1 LREPPPNEPEKG
13 GTEPSG
19 THRAQP
25 QSMDTPRSDTASG
38 DALRL
43 SELARVAARHAA
55 QLLSAEIA
63 LAKDDV
69 RSELQNAKSRAIG
82 LAISALLLE
91 AAIVLLA
98 LGFILLFGVSAP
110 IVFATGMALAS
121 LSLIVSFYGTR
132 PSRSHAIP
140 TMPER
145 FDGDAKG
152 T

>member
-1 LREPPPNEPEKG
+1 
-13 GTEPSG
+13 
-19 THRAQP
+19 
-25 QSMDTPRSDTASG
+25 MDTPRSDTASG